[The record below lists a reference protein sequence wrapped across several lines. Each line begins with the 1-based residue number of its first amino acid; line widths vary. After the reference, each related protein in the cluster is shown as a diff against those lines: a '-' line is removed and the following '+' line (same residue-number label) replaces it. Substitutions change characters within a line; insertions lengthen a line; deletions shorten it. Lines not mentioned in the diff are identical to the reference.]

1 MAESLFDQLK
11 KSGLVSEQKAK
22 QAKKAKGK
30 AQFQQTKQNKAQKSH
45 EDAPSASDDPVAR
58 AAEEKAE
65 RARQLNRERQQEQ
78 AKKAA
83 QAEVRQIIESNRLSG
98 YEGSVRYHFADN
110 GTVKTLDVNH
120 HTHQRL
126 ACAQVRIAR
135 FDGGYALIS
144 AIAAEKI
151 EQRDADVLIAVP
163 QAKVPL
169 SKEDQDYYAQFEVP
183 DDLMW

>member
-30 AQFQQTKQNKAQKSH
+30 AQFQQTKQSKAQKNN
-45 EDAPSASDDPVAR
+45 EATPLASDDSVAR

-65 RARQLNRERQQEQ
+65 RARQLNIERQQQ
-78 AKKAA
+78 LAKKAM

-110 GTVKTLDVNH
+110 GKVKTLEVNRE
-120 HTHQRL
+120 THQRL
-126 ACAQVRIAR
+126 VSSRIRIAR
-135 FDGGYALIS
+135 FDGGYALIP

-151 EQRDADVLIAVP
+151 EQRDTNALIPIPQNDASVL
-163 QAKVPL
+163 
-169 SKEDQDYYAQFEVP
+169 KEDQDYYAQFEVP
-183 DDLMW
+183 DDLTW